1 MTAHLG
7 SPSRVEM
14 QTQGIAALFGD
25 FAGHLKD
32 AATELKCPE
41 ENKIRMLSAVASQR
55 QFCIQGLAEVRLL

>member
-1 MTAHLG
+1 
-7 SPSRVEM
+7 M

-41 ENKIRMLSAVASQR
+41 ENKIRMLSAVVSQR
-55 QFCIQGLAEVRLL
+55 HFAFKGLLKFGCYKKDLLEKAN

>member
-1 MTAHLG
+1 
-7 SPSRVEM
+7 M

-41 ENKIRMLSAVASQR
+41 ENKIRMLSAVVSQR
-55 QFCIQGLAEVRLL
+55 QFCIQGLAEVQLL